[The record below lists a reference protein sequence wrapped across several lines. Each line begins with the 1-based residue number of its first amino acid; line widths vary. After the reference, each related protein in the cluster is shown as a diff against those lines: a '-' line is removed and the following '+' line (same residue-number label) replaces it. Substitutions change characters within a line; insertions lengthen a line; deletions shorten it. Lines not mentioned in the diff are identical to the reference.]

1 MFNGKT
7 TVRVYGLLINEQ
19 NKILV
24 TDEIFNEKQ
33 LIKFPG
39 GGLEYGEGTR
49 DCLKRECMEEMGV
62 EVDVQDHFYTSDFF
76 IPSIFQND
84 FQVICIYY
92 FISTAHISKLK
103 VNTKPF
109 DFVEKTNGSVVFRWV
124 DIKDLLKEKFTF
136 NNDQI
141 VAKML
146 YNQK

>member
-1 MFNGKT
+1 MFNGKI
-7 TVRVYGLLINEQ
+7 TVRVYGLLVNEK
-19 NKILV
+19 NNILV
-24 TDEIFNEKQ
+24 NDEIFKEKK
-33 LIKFPG
+33 LVKFPG

-62 EVDVQDHFYTSDFF
+62 EVNVMDHFYTTDFF
-76 IPSIFQND
+76 IPSVFTID

-92 FISTAHISKLK
+92 FISTTHISQLK
-103 VNTKPF
+103 INTKRF
-109 DFVEKTNGSVVFRWV
+109 DYTKEKNGSVVFRWV
-124 DIKDLLKEKFTF
+124 NIKDLLKEKFTF